1 MSYFPF
7 FVEIGQKRCLVVGG
21 GTVAFRKI
29 EKLLPF
35 GVEITVVSPSFCE
48 GICRIRKEF
57 QAEDVEDMC
66 FVIGTTDCKA
76 VNARIAAVCHAKHI
90 PVNIVDDAERCS
102 FFFPAL
108 VKRGA
113 FVAGFS
119 TGGASPLAARFIR
132 EQMEEAIPAGFA
144 DVIELM
150 AAVRGRVKAAFADS
164 GKREQ
169 VLRYI
174 FCLALEK
181 NGNVSQA
188 CFPPDRRKWH
198 WRHWQR
204 RIRPWKP
211 KLSPSTQEGI

>member
-35 GVEITVVSPSFCE
+35 GVEITVVSPSFCAEIEQTE

-57 QAEDVEDMC
+57 QAEGVEDMC
-66 FVIGTTDCKA
+66 FVIGATDCEA

-90 PVNIVDDAERCS
+90 PVNIVDDAEKCS

-132 EQMEEAIPAGFA
+132 EQMEDAIPTGFA
-144 DVIELM
+144 DVIDVM
-150 AAVRGRVKAAFADS
+150 AEVRGRVKAAFADS

-169 VLRYI
+169 VLRHI
-174 FCLALEK
+174 FRLALEK

-188 CFPPDRRKWH
+188 EIEEIIRK
-198 WRHWQR
+198 
-204 RIRPWKP
+204 
-211 KLSPSTQEGI
+211 EGEQ

>member
-35 GVEITVVSPSFCE
+35 GVEITVVSPSFCAEIEQTE

-66 FVIGTTDCKA
+66 FVIGATDCEA

-90 PVNIVDDAERCS
+90 PVNIVDDAEKCS

-132 EQMEEAIPAGFA
+132 EQMEDAIPTGFA
-144 DVIELM
+144 DVINVM
-150 AAVRGRVKAAFADS
+150 AEVRGRVKAAFADS

-169 VLRYI
+169 VLRHI

-188 CFPPDRRKWH
+188 EIEEIIRK
-198 WRHWQR
+198 
-204 RIRPWKP
+204 
-211 KLSPSTQEGI
+211 EGEQ

>member
-1 MSYFPF
+1 M
-7 FVEIGQKRCLVVGG
+7 
-21 GTVAFRKI
+21 
-29 EKLLPF
+29 
-35 GVEITVVSPSFCE
+35 VSPSFCAEIEQTE

-188 CFPPDRRKWH
+188 EIEEIIRK
-198 WRHWQR
+198 
-204 RIRPWKP
+204 
-211 KLSPSTQEGI
+211 EGEQ

>member
-1 MSYFPF
+1 
-7 FVEIGQKRCLVVGG
+7 
-21 GTVAFRKI
+21 
-29 EKLLPF
+29 
-35 GVEITVVSPSFCE
+35 
-48 GICRIRKEF
+48 
-57 QAEDVEDMC
+57 MC

-188 CFPPDRRKWH
+188 EKACFLPDRRKWR

-204 RIRPWKP
+204 RILPWKL